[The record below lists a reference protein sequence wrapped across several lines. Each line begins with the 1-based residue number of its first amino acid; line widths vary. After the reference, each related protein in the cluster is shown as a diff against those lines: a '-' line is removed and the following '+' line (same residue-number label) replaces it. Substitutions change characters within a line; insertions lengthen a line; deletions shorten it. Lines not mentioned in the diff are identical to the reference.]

1 MICRRQ
7 LGQKLGGEGTQ
18 GEGWGLQE
26 NKLVLA
32 VFLASALLLAGQLHN
47 PQKKAPIRS
56 LTEKIFLHLRRAT
69 VNAMSEAIFQVARS
83 RLCLRTPQIMWVWL
97 V

>member
-1 MICRRQ
+1 MICRGQ
-7 LGQKLGGEGTQ
+7 LGQKLGGEETQ

-47 PQKKAPIRS
+47 PKPPY
-56 LTEKIFLHLRRAT
+56 LLFYFLADRTSRHLRRAT
-69 VNAMSEAIFQVARS
+69 VHAISE
-83 RLCLRTPQIMWVWL
+83 TKP
-97 V
+97 

>member
-1 MICRRQ
+1 MICRGQ
-7 LGQKLGGEGTQ
+7 LGQKLGGEETQ

-47 PQKKAPIRS
+47 PLEAPLFTI
-56 LTEKIFLHLRRAT
+56 LLPRRQD
-69 VNAMSEAIFQVARS
+69 FQTS
-83 RLCLRTPQIMWVWL
+83 TKSYGSCYS
-97 V
+97 